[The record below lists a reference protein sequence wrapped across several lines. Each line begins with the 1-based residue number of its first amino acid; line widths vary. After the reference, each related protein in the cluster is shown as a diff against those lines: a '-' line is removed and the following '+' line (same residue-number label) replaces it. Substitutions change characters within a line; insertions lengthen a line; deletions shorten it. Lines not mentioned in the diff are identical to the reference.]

1 MFPPSNL
8 YALLDAARQALE
20 MKDGVSAQRL
30 TGLVLAQ
37 HPEHLEA
44 RHLWAFAIYV
54 TAFGDRPV
62 PHFDASLLTL
72 RPEAGYWHLSLA
84 VSLNRSGQTELASI
98 AFRTAALLDFHLVPV
113 QRIGFGGPFNG
124 QAMRVA
130 GFRAIARPGRLAEL
144 VETGTHRG
152 TTTEFMAR
160 HADCPVKTTENDPYY
175 FESSRLRFE
184 ELRRFGCPWVDNV
197 QLYQLDSRSFL
208 TEVLRQPVPEAG
220 FSFFYLDAHCDYL
233 GSRGDDENPLIGEV
247 RLIRPARRHC
257 IILIDDVDVP
267 DDPAYG
273 NDDGN
278 TVAELAPLL
287 PSFDAWFFPQSSHHE
302 IGGVRGSILL
312 SGSPETTAL
321 LAGIPEFRLGGR
333 GG

>member
-1 MFPPSNL
+1 MSAPSTI

-20 MKDGVSAQRL
+20 MKNGATAQRL

-44 RHLWAFAIYV
+44 RHLAAFAVYV
-54 TAFGDRPV
+54 QAFGDRPV
-62 PHFDASLLTL
+62 PHFDATLLTL

-84 VSLNRSGQTELASI
+84 VTLNRTGLTELATL
-98 AFRTAALLDFHLVPV
+98 AFRTAALLDFHLMPG

-124 QAMRVA
+124 QVLRIA
-130 GFRAIARPGRLAEL
+130 GFRALARSGRLVEL

-160 HADCPVKTTENDPYY
+160 HVDCPVKTTESDPYY

-184 ELRRFGCPWVDNV
+184 DLRQLGCPWVDNV
-197 QLYQLDSRSFL
+197 HLYPLDSRSFL
-208 TEVLRQPVPEAG
+208 TEVLQQPVPEG
-220 FSFFYLDAHCDYL
+220 GVSFFYLDAHCDYL
-233 GSRGDDENPLIGEV
+233 GSRGDDENPLVAEV

-257 IILIDDVDVP
+257 IILIDDCDVP

-273 NDDGN
+273 NEEGN
-278 TVAELAPLL
+278 TVAELTPLL
-287 PSFDAWFFPQSSHHE
+287 ASFDAWFFPQSSRHE
-302 IGGVRGSILL
+302 TGAMRGSIVL

-321 LAGIPEFRLGGR
+321 LAGVPEFRLGGR
-333 GG
+333 G